1 MIGTFSNEPNGWITI
16 KPKHMFRFDKITKQ
30 QPLNSVD
37 QETNSSDI
45 VTGEELLGLN
55 IDKFPTL
62 LDPIF
67 PKVGLIAL
75 AGGSDTGKS
84 SFLRQFAIHVSSQME
99 NFLGFDLETK
109 HNSAIVFSTEDD
121 RMAISFLLN
130 KQNSRLQFPNE
141 AYANLRYVFE
151 SVNPIEELDRQ
162 LTIKP
167 ADVVIIDT
175 FTDIY
180 NGEMNAT
187 NKVRSFLN
195 DYNNLAQKHETLFI
209 FLHHTGKGKDQQ
221 QPSKNNLLGSQGFE
235 AKMRLVM
242 ELRRDNQNPAYR
254 HMCIV
259 KGNYLPE
266 YYKNESFLLEFDEQ
280 MLFHNKHDRIP
291 FENLVQVESSDRRN
305 NKEDNMQQ
313 MKQLMVQG
321 LNQTQMADELGL
333 NKATISRYMKEI
345 EQKVAE

>member
-1 MIGTFSNEPNGWITI
+1 
-16 KPKHMFRFDKITKQ
+16 MFRFDKIRQ
-30 QPLNSVD
+30 QKPSVPAEK
-37 QETNSSDI
+37 ETNSSDI
-45 VTGEELLGLN
+45 ATGEELLGLN

-84 SFLRQFAIHVSSQME
+84 SFLRQFAIHVSSRLE
-99 NFLGFDLETK
+99 KFLGFELEKK

-121 RMAISFLLN
+121 RTAVSYLLN
-130 KQNSRLQFPNE
+130 KQNSRLNFPLE
-141 AYANLRYVFE
+141 AFANLRYVFE
-151 SVNPIEELDRQ
+151 SVNPIEELDKQ
-162 LTIKP
+162 LTNKP

-180 NGEMNAT
+180 SGEMNAT

-195 DYNNLAQKHETLFI
+195 DYNILAQKHETLFI

-242 ELRRDNQNPAYR
+242 ELRRDNENPAYR
-254 HMCIV
+254 HLCIV

-266 YYKNESFLLEFDEQ
+266 YYKNESFLLEFDEH
-280 MLFHNKHDRIP
+280 MLFHNMHDRVP
-291 FENLVQVESSDRRN
+291 FENLVQAEPNNRRN
-305 NKEDNMQQ
+305 SKEENMQQ
-313 MKQLMVQG
+313 MKQLLLQG

>member
-1 MIGTFSNEPNGWITI
+1 
-16 KPKHMFRFDKITKQ
+16 MFKFDKIRQ
-30 QPLNSVD
+30 QPPSKTLD
-37 QETNSSDI
+37 QEPNKSDI

-55 IDKFPTL
+55 IEKFPTL

-84 SFLRQFAIHVSSQME
+84 SFLRQFAIHVSSRME

-130 KQNSRLQFPNE
+130 KQNTRLKFPHE
-141 AYANLRYVFE
+141 AFTNLRYVFE

-180 NGEMNAT
+180 SGEMNAT

-195 DYNNLAQKHETLFI
+195 EYNNLAQKHETLFI

-242 ELRRDNQNPAYR
+242 ELRKDSINPSRR
-254 HMCIV
+254 HLCVV

-266 YYKNESFLLEFDEQ
+266 KFKNESFVLDFDEH
-280 MLFHNKHDRIP
+280 MLFHNRNERIP
-291 FENLVQVESSDRRN
+291 FEDLVQHEPSERSNTKDQN
-305 NKEDNMQQ
+305 LKQTKELLDE
-313 MKQLMVQG
+313 G
-321 LNQTQMADELGL
+321 FNQSQIADALGV
-333 NKATISRYMKEI
+333 NKATISRYMKQI
-345 EQKVAE
+345 E